1 MSPTQEQKKE
11 IRIARKKRKRL
22 DRKEANE
29 AKNATLHYSRL
40 AALGAIQGT

>member
-22 DRKEANE
+22 DRKEASE
-29 AKNATLHYSRL
+29 A
-40 AALGAIQGT
+40 